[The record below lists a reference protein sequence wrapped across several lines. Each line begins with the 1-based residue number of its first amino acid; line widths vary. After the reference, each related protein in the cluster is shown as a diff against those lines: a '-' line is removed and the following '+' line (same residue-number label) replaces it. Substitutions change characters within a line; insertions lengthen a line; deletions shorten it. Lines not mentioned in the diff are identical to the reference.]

1 MANVDIRIRQ
11 VEPLATPRQ
20 VVSLLPVD
28 EKTAESIR
36 RSRQTVNDIIQGR
49 DQRLLAI
56 IGPCSLHDPDAALEY
71 AQKLKKLAS
80 EIEDEMRYIAVPFF
94 LLPRVMRR

>member
-36 RSRQTVNDIIQGR
+36 RSRQTVNDMTPM
-49 DQRLLAI
+49 QRSNMHRNSR
-56 IGPCSLHDPDAALEY
+56 SLQA
-71 AQKLKKLAS
+71 KLR
-80 EIEDEMRYIAVPFF
+80 MRC
-94 LLPRVMRR
+94 L